1 MGSRT
6 LTVDDFW
13 DRVQREPSGC
23 WTWTGPRGPRHPYG
37 LAQLDGERM
46 TARQA
51 AWLLEHGELPGAR
64 LLPACGYT
72 PCMNPAHQ
80 RPTITEDDVL
90 EIVAAVERGERHREI
105 AERYGCSR
113 PHLCKIIGR
122 HRAGKERAHAA
133 S

>member
-1 MGSRT
+1 MGRHM
-6 LTVDDFW
+6 LTEQDFW
-13 DRVQREPSGC
+13 GRVQYEPSGC

-37 LAQLDGERM
+37 LAQLHGERM

-72 PCMNPAHQ
+72 PCMNPRHQ
-80 RPTITEDDVL
+80 RPTITEDDMPAIL
-90 EIVAAVERGERHREI
+90 AAVEAGESHREI

-113 PHLCKIIGR
+113 PHLCKVISR
-122 HRAGKERAHAA
+122 HRAAA
-133 S
+133 GRTA